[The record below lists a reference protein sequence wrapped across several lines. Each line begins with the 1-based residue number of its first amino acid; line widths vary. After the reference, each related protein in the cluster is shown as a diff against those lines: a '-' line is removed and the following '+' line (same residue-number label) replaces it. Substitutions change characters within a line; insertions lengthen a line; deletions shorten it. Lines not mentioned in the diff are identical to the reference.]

1 MIWPL
6 NCGCVYTAL
15 VVETNFYGAGRQVFW
30 FIAQHTILDTKR
42 KSATRITAMVT
53 SVAEET
59 EVSNGIIFEKQQNIN
74 NNEKQRKITMNRKMK
89 DKKS

>member
-1 MIWPL
+1 
-6 NCGCVYTAL
+6 
-15 VVETNFYGAGRQVFW
+15 
-30 FIAQHTILDTKR
+30 
-42 KSATRITAMVT
+42 MVT